1 MQFDE
6 QLQSSESAT
15 AGHEVAGFKSNTAT
29 QQGMQVG
36 ELAALSQS
44 SQRTGMFGQTYG
56 ESQALTTA
64 TEGPGLGAKI
74 LAGLG
79 LAGDASIAFGE
90 ILVAGGLSI
99 FTGSADFTI
108 AIGRIWKHV
117 APFVDLPCTINPS
130 AMVHVHFVGK
140 TGMLTLSATT
150 LSAPSLNISNLHSGA
165 VALSN
170 ISITVNGK
178 TNVGSFSLGALH
190 ATAPQ
195 FTIASGPITAAS
207 MDLTGVSGAGVS
219 GAITG
224 GALAMAA
231 VRVHGLVYPGVP
243 PVDVSL
249 TNVNASFAT
258 LPSVVAGS
266 RGGNS
271 AMPQVRFPVGATL
284 QVAVEDFTAA
294 ALVGSSV
301 RAAGGLG
308 HAAIRLMQGG
318 TELAAIEIH
327 KFMAGAAGAAAAGSI
342 ESLEMRGEGNFINK
356 MLYSPEVQAQPDVK
370 RALDLVKMLGIKP
383 VVSGVLRMSHV
394 SYVGAGA
401 AQAAQGDFHAE
412 FHDASIGNLTVD
424 LTGFHGDAKAGGVNA
439 SFAKFAAKLVG
450 SEGSVGLEVSAPQAN
465 QISTDARGTTTAA
478 PMAFEFTGKAEH
490 ADRLL
495 TALTR
500 GVAALPPQVKAAF
513 ELVKTIGAT
522 AKGTIGAEVERDG
535 TTKVTSNFRTE
546 IAVPGLGRLVINALG
561 LTGGNKG
568 GLGGSVDHF
577 DATLTDRNN
586 REAAFLAVD
595 GPTSNAPHAM
605 NSFVARGT
613 PTTLL
618 ATLEQHS
625 RALPPAVMDVLR
637 MVRNFGLGGSASGT
651 FEAHTVGKKLVAHGN
666 IRTHIAAAYG
676 EVDLAVDDLTGDLSS
691 GPLDVRFAR
700 FSATL
705 KTANRRDAANITI
718 TGQTGKDSAPGD
730 GRATQIHADRIQIS
744 GDADRIRELMTAIG
758 TQVGGLPPVMR
769 NVIDFVQGQVMD
781 AGGSMTMSN
790 VDLTEDRGKLRAST
804 DLSLA
809 FRVGELGTADVK
821 VSRVK
826 GTAQANELV
835 NGQFEQLHA
844 LLKNDAG
851 AVIATI
857 NVKGLS
863 NATGNANG
871 DMAFRVSSIEVTGS
885 AIGKNGLIEGINA
898 KLSTMPEGLRSALQ
912 AARGIESDLSGS
924 ATLTDAAFKK
934 VGTQVTGSGNLAAR
948 LNLDGAGSIDVSLLG
963 FATTVDAA
971 NASVT
976 GTQFREF
983 KAELYPQTR
992 TPGKPAAKISV
1003 NGLEQMPAS
1012 GATGDF
1018 AFQAKQVHAEGDG
1031 GQVELL
1037 MQQLQQHVTNLP
1049 EPMRNAFET
1058 LRSYGLSGV
1067 ASLDLS
1073 NATVKRTDGKLTV
1086 GGGVG
1091 ATIDVPNIGRLSANL
1106 DKFQAATDGSVV
1118 SFDNFAVSLK
1128 GVDGKTELASLSIA
1142 GASLGQDAKVP
1153 ARFGSINVH
1162 GDGRKLAAA
1171 LQSAGIAAMPKPVVD
1186 AIAMVGNT
1194 NLAIDGGDMSIAS
1207 AKVGDGYVVHSPHV
1221 HFTTDLDIVDKAG
1234 NVYEGTNI
1242 GLDAENPQLALDA
1255 HYRLKEINAGKL
1267 TAQGV
1272 FARLQPGGH
1281 VQRVNA
1287 TVSFGMARVK
1297 ADANGKPNSVEA
1309 TDIVINATPVAGGS
1323 INADALAQGQA
1334 AAATAAQ
1341 TAEHADASTA
1351 QGPGAMQRLAE
1362 AAPLLRDAELHTST
1376 PVFAGHYGQRSSLF
1390 SPSLRLGV
1398 HEGTKVTLDVAI
1410 KDGAIDPNR
1419 TKAKFTPAID
1429 APAWLKG
1436 SGAYL
1441 KRDGATFDIEID
1453 VRGFFDISVGPKGL
1467 ALDVTKLMEQLAQR
1481 QQQSLEAAAAGRGKH
1496 DEAPSA
1502 QDAKVAAEFAED
1514 RQTWQADVAE
1524 HQADAQAR
1532 GREVDERTRAKDAF
1546 AEPRSASIAD
1556 VLKPGVG
1563 LDLVNTAGNARIAL
1577 AGSPTQDTAIAGG
1590 SIIVPKG
1597 AHTTL
1602 TGTSQPGGPITLSAD
1617 RVDALT
1623 VTNPVTRQGS
1633 LVHAEGV
1640 QVSSNAN
1647 AEFASVAIKR
1657 MSWNGVATADKAM
1670 AEPDVPNGQKDPK

>member
-6 QLQSSESAT
+6 QLQSSEST
-15 AGHEVAGFKSNTAT
+15 AGREVAGFKSNAAT

-79 LAGDASIAFGE
+79 LAGDAAIAFGE

-99 FTGSADFTI
+99 FTGAADFTI
-108 AIGRIWKHV
+108 AIGRIWKHI

-140 TGMLTLSATT
+140 TGMLTLSAKT
-150 LSAPSLNISNLHSGA
+150 LSAPSLNLSNLQSGA

-178 TNVGSFSLGALH
+178 TNVGAFALGGLH

-195 FTIASGPITAAS
+195 FTTTTGPIAAAA
-207 MDLTGVSGAGVS
+207 MDLTGVSGAGAS
-219 GAITG
+219 GAITS
-224 GALAMAA
+224 GALAMEA
-231 VRVHGLVYPGVP
+231 VRVRGLVYPGVP
-243 PVDVSL
+243 PVDVAL
-249 TNVNASFAT
+249 NNINASFAT

-266 RGGNS
+266 RGGTS
-271 AMPQVRFPVGATL
+271 ATPKVKFPVGATL
-284 QVAVEDFTAA
+284 QVTVEDFTAA

-318 TELAAIEIH
+318 TELAAVEIH
-327 KFMAGAAGAAAAGSI
+327 KFVGGAAGAAAAGSI
-342 ESLEMRGEGNFINK
+342 EALEMRGEGNFINS
-356 MLYSPEVQAQPDVK
+356 MISSPEVQAQPDVK
-370 RALDLVKMLGIKP
+370 RAMDLVKMLGIKP
-383 VVSGVLRMSHV
+383 VVSGVLRMSHL
-394 SYVGAGA
+394 SYTGTGKT
-401 AQAAQGDFHAE
+401 QTAQGNLHAE
-412 FHDASIGNLTVD
+412 FRDAAIGNLTVD
-424 LTGFHGDAKAGGVNA
+424 LTGFHGDAKAGGMNA
-439 SFAKFAAKLVG
+439 SFTKFAANLVG
-450 SEGSVGLEVSAPQAN
+450 SEGSVGLEVNAPQAN
-465 QISTDARGTTTAA
+465 QISTDARGTISAA

-495 TALTR
+495 KALTR
-500 GVAALPPQVKAAF
+500 GVATMPPQVKAAF
-513 ELVKTIGAT
+513 ELVKSIGAT
-522 AKGTIGAEVERDG
+522 AKGTISAEVERDG

-546 IAVPGLGRLVINALG
+546 IAVPGLGRLVINAVG
-561 LTGGNKG
+561 LSGSNKG
-568 GLGGSVDHF
+568 GFGGSVDHF

-618 ATLEQHS
+618 SSLEQHAH
-625 RALPPAVMDVLR
+625 ALPPAVMDVLR

-651 FEAHTVGKKLVAHGN
+651 FEAHTVGKKLIAHGN

-676 EVDLAVDDLTGDLSS
+676 EVDLAVDELTGDLSS
-691 GPLDVRFAR
+691 GPLDVSFAR

-730 GRATQIHADRIQIS
+730 GRATQIHAQRIQIS
-744 GDADRIRELMTAIG
+744 GDADRIRELLTAIG

-781 AGGSMTMSN
+781 AGGTLTMSN

-804 DLSLA
+804 DVNVV

-826 GTAQANELV
+826 GTAQASQLV
-835 NGQFEQLHA
+835 NGQFEQLQA
-844 LLKNDAG
+844 SLKNDAG
-851 AVIATI
+851 AIIA
-857 NVKGLS
+857 NVKVKGLS
-863 NATGNANG
+863 NASGNAKG
-871 DMAFRVSSIEVTGS
+871 DIAFNVSSIEVSGS

-898 KLSTMPEGLRSALQ
+898 KLTTMPEGLRSALQ
-912 AARGIESDLSGS
+912 AARGIETDLSGS
-924 ATLTDAAFKK
+924 ATLTDGTFKK
-934 VGTQVTGSGNLAAR
+934 VGNQVSASGNLAAR

-963 FATTVDAA
+963 FATTVDTA
-971 NASVT
+971 NASAA
-976 GTQFREF
+976 GSQFREF

-1003 NGLEQMPAS
+1003 NGLEQMPTS
-1012 GATGDF
+1012 GAQGDF
-1018 AFQAKQVHAEGDG
+1018 AFRAKQVHAEGDG

-1073 NATVKRTDGKLTV
+1073 NATVQRTDGKLTV

-1091 ATIDVPNIGRLSANL
+1091 ATINVPNIGRLTANL
-1106 DKFQAATDGSVV
+1106 DKFQAASDGSVV

-1128 GVDGKTELASLSIA
+1128 DVDGKNELASLSVA
-1142 GASLGQDAKVP
+1142 GASLGTDAKAP
-1153 ARFGSINVH
+1153 AHFGAINVR
-1162 GDGRKLAAA
+1162 GDGRKLGAA
-1171 LQSAGIAAMPKPVVD
+1171 LHAAGITGMPKPVVD
-1186 AIAMVGNT
+1186 AISMIGKT
-1194 NLAIDGGDMSIAS
+1194 NLAIDAGDISLAA
-1207 AKVGDGYVVHSPHV
+1207 AKVGGGYVVHSPHL
-1221 HFTTDLDIVDKAG
+1221 HFSTDLDIVDKAG
-1234 NVYEGTNI
+1234 NVYEGANI
-1242 GLDAENPQLALDA
+1242 GLDAENPQVMLDA
-1255 HYRLKEINAGKL
+1255 SYKLKEIHAGKL
-1267 TAQGV
+1267 TARGE
-1272 FARLQPGGH
+1272 FARMRPGGQ

-1287 TVSFGMARVK
+1287 TVTFGSAHVK
-1297 ADANGKPNSVEA
+1297 ADANGNPSSVEA
-1309 TDIVINATPVAGGS
+1309 TDIAINATPLAGGAV
-1323 INADALAQGQA
+1323 NADAMAQGQVA
-1334 AAATAAQ
+1334 AAKAAQ
-1341 TAEHADASTA
+1341 TTASAEANPEGPST
-1351 QGPGAMQRLAE
+1351 MERLAE

-1376 PVFAGHYGQRSSLF
+1376 PVFAGHYGQRSSFF
-1390 SPSLRLGV
+1390 SPSLRVGV
-1398 HEGTKVTLDVAI
+1398 HPGSKVTLDAVI
-1410 KDGAIDPNR
+1410 KDGAIDVSR

-1441 KRDGATFDIEID
+1441 KRDGSTFDIEID

-1467 ALDVTKLMEQLAQR
+1467 ALDVTKMMEQLAQR
-1481 QQQSLEAAAAGRGKH
+1481 QRSAIEAAEAQRGKP
-1496 DEAPSA
+1496 EAAPSERE
-1502 QDAKVAAEFAED
+1502 AKVAAEFAED
-1514 RQTWQADVAE
+1514 RQEWQAEVAA

-1532 GREVDERTRAKDAF
+1532 GEEVDARTRAKDAF
-1546 AEPRSASIAD
+1546 AEPRSSSIGGIMT
-1556 VLKPGVG
+1556 PGVG
-1563 LDLVNTAGNARIAL
+1563 LDLVNTVGNARIAL

-1602 TGTSQPGGPITLSAD
+1602 TGTSAGGGPLTLTAD
-1617 RVDALT
+1617 RVDALAI
-1623 VTNPVTRQGS
+1623 TNPVTRQGS

-1640 QVSSNAN
+1640 QVSTNTN
-1647 AEFASVAIKR
+1647 TEFASVAIKR
-1657 MSWNGVATADKAM
+1657 MLWNGVATADKAT